1 MVAFTSTARASAGA
15 DPRRRADIVWRMLIA
30 VGITTSVFSAFALSV
45 GLGLVHF
52 SLGGPQF
59 TWERSLLA
67 GVGTSVCMF
76 LLAELYHSRSRIGVN
91 VVTACVSVLIV
102 AVSPGYGY
110 AHSLPQVVWLG
121 PILAFMLTSLR
132 FSLFTTALTFASVY
146 VFHEQDRV
154 IREWS
159 PVFVAVAITAVLMG
173 ARVRHDAI
181 LADQRAQS
189 EATLQAAF
197 YDALT
202 GLPNRRL
209 LSDRLLEALKL
220 TERKRT
226 ALAVLFVDIDHFKQV
241 NETLGHDQGDALLLD
256 AVRRVRRCV
265 RASDT
270 LARFG
275 ADVFT
280 IVLSDVSDRTS
291 VDRVAAEVLA
301 ELGQGYTLAS
311 GHIAM
316 TASIGIA
323 MFPEDGS
330 TRDAL
335 IQRADQALHVAKA
348 AGGNRAVYYTSSLQ
362 AEAEQR
368 LRLTQDLRI
377 ALRVGQLAV
386 HYQPIVEMATQRICK
401 AEALVRWKHP
411 ELGMVSPAIFIP
423 IAEASGLIHELGDW
437 VLLEAASH
445 VQQLRKLGHS
455 GIQISVN
462 RSPAQFVSTGA
473 RGTLGV
479 VGSANA
485 SGTSWSDQLRAL
497 GLPGDSIALEITEGL
512 LLDKGK
518 AVADE
523 LDAVHAAG
531 ISISLDDFGT
541 GYSALAYLQRYP
553 IDIVKIDR
561 SFVANLEPGSR
572 NLALCRSIIRMSHDL
587 GMRVVA
593 EGVETVVE
601 RDLLMEAGCDFAQ
614 GYLFGRP
621 MPADEFQKLLLAQSL
636 N

>member
-1 MVAFTSTARASAGA
+1 
-15 DPRRRADIVWRMLIA
+15 MLIA
-30 VGITTSVFSAFALSV
+30 VGITTSVFSAFALAV
-45 GLGLVHF
+45 GMGLLHLP
-52 SLGGPQF
+52 LGGPQF
-59 TWERSLLA
+59 AWERSLLA

-76 LLAELYHSRSRIGVN
+76 MLAELYHSRSRVGVN
-91 VVTACVSVLIV
+91 VITATMAVMIV
-102 AVSPGYGY
+102 ALTPGYGY
-110 AHSLPQVVWLG
+110 ANSIPQVVWLG
-121 PILAFMLTSLR
+121 PMVAFMLTSLR
-132 FSLFTTALTFASVY
+132 FSLFTTALTFVSVY

-154 IREWS
+154 FHEWS
-159 PVFVAVAITAVLMG
+159 PAFVAVAITAVLMG

>member
-1 MVAFTSTARASAGA
+1 MLVTVGVVTAVFCATAIG
-15 DPRRRADIVWRMLIA
+15 
-30 VGITTSVFSAFALSV
+30 VGV
-45 GLGLVHF
+45 GLL
-52 SLGGPQF
+52 SLPIAGPAVEWQ
-59 TWERSLLA
+59 RSALA
-67 GVGTSVCMF
+67 GGVSSVCMF
-76 LLAELYHSRSRIGVN
+76 ALAELNHRGWRIGVN
-91 VVTACVSVLIV
+91 VLTASMAVLIV
-102 AVSPGYGY
+102 ALTPDYGY
-110 AHSLPQVVWLG
+110 ANGIPQVVWLG
-121 PILAFMLTSLR
+121 PMVAFMLTSLR
-132 FSLFTTALTFASVY
+132 FSVFTTGLSFASVY
-146 VFHEQDRV
+146 VFHRQDRV
-154 IREWS
+154 IHEWS
-159 PVFVAVAITAVLMG
+159 PIFVACAITAVLMG
-173 ARVRHDAI
+173 ARVRHDSI
-181 LADQRAQS
+181 LAAQRAQS
-189 EATLQAAF
+189 EAMLQAAF

-209 LSDRLLEALKL
+209 LGDRLLEALKL
-220 TERKRT
+220 TERRGST
-226 ALAVLFVDIDHFKQV
+226 LAVLFVDIDHFKQV
-241 NETLGHDQGDALLLD
+241 NETLGHDQGDALLVD
-256 AVRRVRRCV
+256 AVRRIRRCV

-280 IVLSDVSDRTS
+280 IVLSDVVDRTS
-291 VDRVAAEVLA
+291 IDRVAAELLA

-323 MFPEDGS
+323 LFPEDGS
-330 TRDAL
+330 TGEAL

-348 AGGNRAVYYTSSLQ
+348 AGGNRAVYYTSALQ

-368 LRLTQDLRI
+368 LRMTQDLRV
-377 ALRVGQLAV
+377 ALREGQLAV
-386 HYQPIVEMATQRICK
+386 HYQPIVELATLRICK
-401 AEALVRWKHP
+401 AEALVRWRHP

-423 IAEASGLIHELGDW
+423 IAEACGLIHELGDW
-437 VLLEAASH
+437 VLLEAAAH
-445 VQQLRKLGHS
+445 VQHLRALGYT

-531 ISISLDDFGT
+531 IGISLDDFGT

-561 SFVANLEPGSR
+561 SFVADLAPGSR

-593 EGVETVVE
+593 EGVETVIE
-601 RDLLMEAGCDFAQ
+601 RDLLVEAGCDYAQ
-614 GYLFGRP
+614 GYLFGKP
-621 MPADEFQKLLLAQSL
+621 MPADEFQKLLLAQIP